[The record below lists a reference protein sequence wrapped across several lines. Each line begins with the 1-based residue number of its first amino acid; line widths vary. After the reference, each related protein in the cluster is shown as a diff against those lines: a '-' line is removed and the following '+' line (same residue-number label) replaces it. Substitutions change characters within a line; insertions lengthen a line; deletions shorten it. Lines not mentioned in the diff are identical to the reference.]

1 MNPSLLVD
9 NDKMRINLRQVNY
22 AFYHSEKNLFHHPFG
37 PLTYIH
43 PEDDIKLRTWN
54 WLLDV
59 DEHYQIIEY
68 TKTDTSKF
76 DTYEPK
82 WDFVGLEDARLVRWD
97 DKLFQVGVRRDTTT
111 NGQGRMELS
120 EIDENGVEISRQRIP
135 TPSENS
141 YCEKNWMPVLDQP
154 YTFIKWSNPTEI
166 VRYNP
171 KTKKTQQLQVVQQN
185 LKFDTRGGSQ
195 VVPYGDKYYA
205 ITHDVDLFKSDTGRK
220 NAHYTHR
227 ILVWDKDWN
236 LLGATNRFN
245 FMDGMVEF
253 CTGLAFHRNKVL
265 MTFGFQDNAAYLF
278 EMEHNNFMEFID
290 ENSITN

>member
-1 MNPSLLVD
+1 M
-9 NDKMRINLRQVNY
+9 
-22 AFYHSEKNLFHHPFG
+22 
-37 PLTYIH
+37 TYIH

-171 KTKKTQQLQVVQQN
+171 KTKKL
-185 LKFDTRGGSQ
+185 D
-195 VVPYGDKYYA
+195 GDKHWWPQAEALVGLKYA
-205 ITHDVDLFKSDTGRK
+205 YEITKDEKYLQKSLAILNFIQKNIIDKTNGEWFWRVDKNRNVCTSDYKMGIWKAPYHNSRACMILNK
-220 NAHYTHR
+220 N
-227 ILVWDKDWN
+227 I
-236 LLGATNRFN
+236 
-245 FMDGMVEF
+245 
-253 CTGLAFHRNKVL
+253 
-265 MTFGFQDNAAYLF
+265 
-278 EMEHNNFMEFID
+278 
-290 ENSITN
+290 SI